1 MKNKERIPVASA
13 QRVVK
18 LEYTKQ
24 QKKMSQ
30 QSINLLSKNTF
41 AQEAD
46 EIVIYNVEQDFYNK
60 NFKLGSGADIRE
72 ANYYSKLKESFCI
85 NECEIVNYIQN
96 KIDGKLDIKPK
107 KKKLSN
113 YLSQLKEQEGGV
125 IDTANYWNMKL
136 WQKKKK

>member
-1 MKNKERIPVASA
+1 
-13 QRVVK
+13 
-18 LEYTKQ
+18 
-24 QKKMSQ
+24 MSQ
-30 QSINLLSKNTF
+30 QSINLLSKSKF

-46 EIVIYNVEQDFYNK
+46 EIVIYNFEQYFYNK

-85 NECEIVNYIQN
+85 DECEIVNYIQN

-136 WQKKKK
+136 W